1 MLNMNHFKEEFSY
14 LLLRYASAEATNNNN
29 VPENCTPLTNLQ
41 ILDGVKE
48 VLRKTLSIDLQ
59 HVEPSTMKT
68 PVNEIVVTTP
78 DAPDVLRMDYNQTN
92 VLHNKFKSLDS
103 ATEEKN
109 SFDFDNFKSTS
120 FIHTPTEIGTPSI
133 DKPFLEL
140 GINKNLESLEQK
152 FKEIPKF
159 DTAKNMTM
167 YSMVE
172 DAHKDVMKVVHKL
185 EDLRELLLPEARPI
199 RRLSA
204 IMNLPKSQ
212 QQQSS
217 SSASNNLRT
226 TQRAKALTRRSMGQ
240 LNEELSV
247 TPTSSRPSLVM
258 PPSSLQG
265 KKASAGTG
273 VTPKPLSKLSQQTRS
288 VSTLSLLTD
297 TNKSAGSGAST
308 SKSPSKKNSKYA
320 HVQST
325 IPKPTSSAVKRKV

>member
-1 MLNMNHFKEEFSY
+1 MNHFKEEFSY

-29 VPENCTPLTNLQ
+29 VPETCTPLTNLQ

-48 VLRKTLSIDLQ
+48 VLRKTLNIDLQ

-172 DAHKDVMKVVHKL
+172 DAHKNVMKVVHKL

-204 IMNLPKSQ
+204 IMNLPKS

-273 VTPKPLSKLSQQTRS
+273 VSKLSQQTRS

-297 TNKSAGSGAST
+297 TNKSAGSGVST